1 MAYFD
6 TFDFARRLKGAGFD
20 DAQVVELVE
29 LAKASVPPSIV
40 TEEVLERELERGFLL
55 QDQRLTIRLGGIVV
69 VSLGILFGLLRM
81 FPGA

>member
-29 LAKASVPPSIV
+29 LAKASVPTKIV

-69 VSLGILFGLLRM
+69 VSCGLLFGLLRM